1 MIRSAKD
8 VIAVAKDRGF
18 EIKINPGPPIMPSL
32 MVPGKSDRAGVT
44 ETLLN
49 ALRIWR
55 LEIIEEL
62 SKEANPS

>member
-18 EIKINPGPPIMPSL
+18 EVRVNAGPPIMPVL
-32 MVPGKSDRAGVT
+32 CVPGKADRKDAT

-62 SKEANPS
+62 SVNP